1 MDLHDN
7 SSGRWRER
15 PYMLLVGVA
24 VAALAWVWQFDAVP
38 PDMVDNVAAAAGLR
52 PPAKPVSFLW
62 HLLAMPFLRLFGV
75 AAGETVLRVAGHVSL
90 GVLAAVAWALLGM
103 LLPASF
109 RRGEHVA
116 GWWRAAVRIVLF
128 QGVALFCLAD
138 PVWNAFRWFSPAALQ
153 TLLAIAATMLYLVHF
168 RTGSRRPLFASF
180 GILGLLISDTPVG
193 AVLLALAVIGICAR
207 QRLRELGF
215 VTVPDENPLFYL
227 FISWRLTIAL
237 VIGMFAGGVLESMS
251 FVAMDGLDA
260 FGWTYGEFV
269 GKSPLLSLK
278 DLLAT
283 CSPAGAV
290 VFIVMAALPVVVEAR
305 LVRRATDDEKQLR
318 YFHGLIF
325 FLCGITAFTQL
336 AGVKPLWAWT
346 WAGECIRDGFLKCI
360 ASFLSALAFTWS
372 LAVFTFGLWLR
383 NFRRVE
389 TLRSQ
394 DDAES
399 DGATEA
405 FAVLRRM
412 QRFVRECLLLVE
424 PLVVLACVVPF
435 RAQRLERAMLGVVAD
450 AARETAA
457 ECGSARY
464 LFTDG
469 GLDASVEVAA
479 AERGG
484 CLYTLS
490 LMGHPAEPR
499 DVYLRTRCVADAE
512 DRELLESGA
521 PDVLRTWVR
530 SRPERIEDY
539 AVQIGFELWRRDG
552 RPIPECAGLVG
563 RPAGFAPGEA
573 ERGAAVGRELAKR
586 IIALYG
592 AGSPGSITDRALR
605 DAFLFA
611 QWRLAVI
618 ARHRANA
625 YDGRGERALAV
636 EETSLADALDRHN
649 GALARIRATMTW
661 ASRKKLERMTPQEG
675 LRRGLSRADFALARV
690 FALRVLE
697 FAPDDPEAN
706 FALGMDFFVQRQ
718 YARAQEYLERCLV
731 RRPDDPA
738 VLNNL
743 AQCRLRQGDPA
754 GALPY
759 AKRALEILPDTPE
772 VRRTMERVKAAMTAP
787 PKNPPGSR

>member
-1 MDLHDN
+1 
-7 SSGRWRER
+7 
-15 PYMLLVGVA
+15 MLLVGAA

-38 PDMVDNVAAAAGLR
+38 PDMMDNVAAAAGLR

-62 HLLAMPFLRLFGV
+62 HLMAMPFLRLFGV
-75 AAGETVLRVAGHVSL
+75 SAGETVLRVAGHVSL
-90 GVLAAVAWALLGM
+90 GILAAIAWVLLGM
-103 LLPASF
+103 LLPSSF

-128 QGVALFCLAD
+128 QGAAFLCLSD

-153 TLLAIAATMLYLVHF
+153 TLVAIAATMLYLVHF
-168 RTGSRRPLFASF
+168 RTGSRRPLFVSF
-180 GILGLLISDTPVG
+180 GLLGLLISDTPVG
-193 AVLLALAVIGICAR
+193 AVLLALAVAGICAR

-227 FISWRLTIAL
+227 FISWRLTLAL
-237 VIGMFAGGVLESMS
+237 AVGLFAGGVLQSLS

-260 FGWTYGEFV
+260 FGWTFGEYV
-269 GKSPLLSLK
+269 CKSPLLCLK
-278 DLLAT
+278 ELLAA
-283 CSPAGAV
+283 CSPVGAV
-290 VFIVMAALPVVVEAR
+290 VLVVVAALPVVVEAR
-305 LVRRATDDEKQLR
+305 LVRRATDDEQQLR
-318 YFHGLIF
+318 YFHGLMF
-325 FLCGITAFTQL
+325 FLCGTVSFLQL
-336 AGVKPLWAWT
+336 SGVRPFWAWT
-346 WAGECIRDGFLKCI
+346 WAGECVRDGFMKCI
-360 ASFLSALAFTWS
+360 ASSLSAIALTWALS
-372 LAVFTFGLWLR
+372 VFTFGLWLR
-383 NFRRVE
+383 NFRRVA

-394 DDAES
+394 DEAEES
-399 DGATEA
+399 GAAEA
-405 FAVLRRM
+405 FAVTRQM
-412 QRFVRECLLLVE
+412 QRIVRACLLAT
-424 PLVVLACVVPF
+424 PLFAFACVVPF
-435 RAQRLERAMLGVVAD
+435 REQKLERAMLGVVAD
-450 AARETAA
+450 AAAETAA
-457 ECGSARY
+457 ECEGAEF

-469 GLDASVEVAA
+469 GLDAAVEIAA

-484 CLYTLS
+484 RLRALS
-490 LMGHPAEPR
+490 LMGSPVEPR
-499 DVYLRTRCVADAE
+499 DIYLRTRGVE
-512 DRELLESGA
+512 DIVDRKLLESGA
-521 PDVLRTWVR
+521 PDALRTWVR
-530 SRPERIEDY
+530 SRPDKATSY
-539 AVQIGFELWRRDG
+539 AVQIGFELWRRDE

-573 ERGAAVGRELAKR
+573 ERGAAEGRALARR
-586 IIALYG
+586 ILALYEQ
-592 AGSPGSITDRALR
+592 GSPGAIVDRALKN
-605 DAFLFA
+605 AFLFA

-625 YDGRGERALAV
+625 YDGRGEKELAV
-636 EETSLADALDRHN
+636 EETSLADALDRKN

>member
-1 MDLHDN
+1 MHD
-7 SSGRWRER
+7 SSGRWRDR
-15 PYMLLVGVA
+15 PYMLLVGAAVA
-24 VAALAWVWQFDAVP
+24 VLAWVWQFDAVP
-38 PDMVDNVAAAAGLR
+38 PDMMDNVAAAAGLR
-52 PPAKPVSFLW
+52 PPVKPVSLLW
-62 HLLAMPFLRLFGV
+62 HLLAMPFLRHFGV
-75 AAGETVLRVAGHVSL
+75 SAGETALRVAGHVSL
-90 GVLAAVAWALLGM
+90 GILAAIAWVLLGM

-128 QGVALFCLAD
+128 QGAALLCLSH

-153 TLLAIAATMLYLVHF
+153 TLIGAMAAVLYMQHF
-168 RTGSRRPLFASF
+168 RTGRLKPLFVSF
-180 GILGLLISDTPVG
+180 GLLGLLVSDAP
-193 AVLLALAVIGICAR
+193 AAALLLLLAVVGICMR
-207 QRLRELGF
+207 GRLRELGF
-215 VTVPDENPLFYL
+215 VLVPDANPLFYL
-227 FISWRLTIAL
+227 FISWRLTLAFVTGL
-237 VIGMFAGGVLESMS
+237 FAGMVLGTLS
-251 FVAMDGLDA
+251 FAAMDGFSA
-260 FGWTYGEFV
+260 FGLTLGEYV
-269 GKSPLLSLK
+269 CRAPLVHLK
-278 DLLAT
+278 ALLAT
-283 CSPAGAV
+283 CSPAGAAM
-290 VFIVMAALPVVVEAR
+290 FAAVALVPLLVEGG
-305 LVRRATDDEKQLR
+305 LVQRATDDERQLR
-318 YFHGLIF
+318 YFHGLMF
-325 FLCGITAFTQL
+325 FLCGIVAFSQL
-336 AGVKPLWAWT
+336 AGVSWFWFWT
-346 WAGECIRDGFLKCI
+346 WAGECVRDGFAKCI
-360 ASFLSALAFTWS
+360 ASFMSAIAFSWS

-405 FAVLRRM
+405 FATTRRM
-412 QRFVRECLLLVE
+412 QRIVRECLLLVE
-424 PLVVLACVVPF
+424 PLVALACVVPF
-435 RAQRLERAMLGVVAD
+435 REQRLERAMLGVVAD

-457 ECGSARY
+457 ECGSAKY

-469 GLDASVEVAA
+469 GLDAAVEIAA

-484 CLYTLS
+484 GLRALS
-490 LMGHPAEPR
+490 LMGSPIEPR
-499 DVYLRTRCVADAE
+499 DIYLRTRGVE
-512 DRELLESGA
+512 DIVDRKLLESGA
-521 PDVLRTWVR
+521 PDALRTWVR
-530 SRPERIEDY
+530 TRPDKASTY

-563 RPAGFAPGEA
+563 RPAGFADGEA
-573 ERGAAVGRELAKR
+573 ERGAAAGRALAKR
-586 IIALYG
+586 VLALYEQ
-592 AGSPGSITDRALR
+592 GSPGSIVDRALKN
-605 DAFLFA
+605 AFLFA

-625 YDGRGERALAV
+625 YDGRGEKELAV

-787 PKNPPGSR
+787 PKNPPDSR